1 MRRIKWSVSFSRKN
15 KQKAKPDKQV
25 CVYII
30 KRQLLCPASLR
41 GEGEGGG
48 GSSLELKTNA

>member
-1 MRRIKWSVSFSRKN
+1 MSFSRKN
-15 KQKAKPDKQV
+15 KQKGKNDKQV

-41 GEGEGGG
+41 GEGGGVVW
-48 GSSLELKTNA
+48 N

>member
-1 MRRIKWSVSFSRKN
+1 MKRKN
-15 KQKAKPDKQV
+15 RLKSV

-41 GEGEGGG
+41 GEGGG